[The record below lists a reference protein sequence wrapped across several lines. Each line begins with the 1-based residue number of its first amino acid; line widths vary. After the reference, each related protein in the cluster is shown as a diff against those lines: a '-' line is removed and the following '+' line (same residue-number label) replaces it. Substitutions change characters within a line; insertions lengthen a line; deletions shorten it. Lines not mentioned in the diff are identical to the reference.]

1 MTDLFETTR
10 VLITVMTYPHPSKK
24 YNELLCTGGITE
36 AGDWVRLYPVDYRYR
51 PRNQQF
57 RKYQWIDVD
66 LSVRK
71 SDYRKESRRPD
82 PDTIRILGP
91 PIKTEEGW
99 RERREII
106 DRMPH
111 HTLRE
116 LENLHDAEKVS
127 LGVVRPTRV
136 LDLEVKPAESDWKP
150 QWKYL
155 FEELRLFDPK
165 PRKPLRKLPYKF
177 TYVFECEDSD
187 KPHRAT
193 ITDWEL
199 GVLWLNE
206 VERLGG
212 EEKAAESVRSKY
224 LDELCRA
231 DKDTRFFM
239 GTVLPYNRW
248 MVLGVFWPPKIPQP
262 VRKADQHS
270 LF

>member
-1 MTDLFETTR
+1 MTELFETTR
-10 VLITVMTYPHPSKK
+10 VLITVMTYPHPSRK

-57 RKYQWIDVD
+57 RKYQWVDVD
-66 LSVRK
+66 LSVRN
-71 SDYRKESRRPD
+71 SDFRRESRKPD
-82 PDTIRILGP
+82 PNSIRILGP
-91 PIKTEEGW
+91 PLSTSEAW

-111 HTLRE
+111 YTFKE
-116 LENLHDAEKVS
+116 LEHLHDTEQVS
-127 LGVVRPTRV
+127 LGIVRPTKV
-136 LDLEVKPAESDWKP
+136 LDLEVKPDKPEWKP
-150 QWKYL
+150 QWKFL

-165 PRKPLRKLPYKF
+165 PMKPLRKLPFKF
-177 TYVFECEDSD
+177 TYVFECDDSEE
-187 KPHRAT
+187 PHKAT

-206 VERLGG
+206 VERLGD
-212 EEKAAESVRSKY
+212 ERRAAESVRNKY
-224 LDELCRA
+224 LNELCRV

-239 GTVLPYNRW
+239 GTILPYNRW
-248 MVLGVFWPPKIPQP
+248 LVLGVFWPPKVPQ
-262 VRKADQHS
+262 VTQEVHQRS